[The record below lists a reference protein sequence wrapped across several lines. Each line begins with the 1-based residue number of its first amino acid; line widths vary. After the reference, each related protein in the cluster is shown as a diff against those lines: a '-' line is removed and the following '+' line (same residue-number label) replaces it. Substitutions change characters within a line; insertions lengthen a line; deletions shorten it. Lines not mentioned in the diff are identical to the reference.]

1 VPRGH
6 AIRAGIMPHVTMFSS
21 AIRTVEYDE
30 VRQHLVITLANKR
43 TYRYLDVPPEIYRAF
58 LAAASKGR
66 YYNDHIRDVYIYER
80 L

>member
-1 VPRGH
+1 MSR
-6 AIRAGIMPHVTMFSS
+6 VTMFSS

-43 TYRYLDVPPEIYRAF
+43 TYRYLDVPPEVYQQF
-58 LAAASKGR
+58 LAADSKGR
-66 YYNDHIRDVYIYER
+66 YYNDHIRDVYVYER

>member
-1 VPRGH
+1 
-6 AIRAGIMPHVTMFSS
+6 MPHVTMFSS

-30 VRQHLVITLANKR
+30 ARQHLVITLANER

-58 LAAASKGR
+58 LAAGSKGR